1 MEFPG
6 RRMAAFMFACN
17 GNRTN
22 GTLQNVERMCV
33 ERLVMH
39 LCCNGAGGNLF
50 HSFSLVCCFVSYI
63 ACLPACMFHSPTDL
77 EPNMHTHTPRNH
89 REHLSRC
96 MMNAVGLLHR
106 AFCAENHDF
115 QLLLPGGGRDMC
127 LQSALIYTSPKA
139 RRSGSLQSMQ
149 ARSRTQVLK
158 QNRLALRLTNC
169 YRFMIFFFLLH

>member
-1 MEFPG
+1 
-6 RRMAAFMFACN
+6 
-17 GNRTN
+17 
-22 GTLQNVERMCV
+22 
-33 ERLVMH
+33 MH

-63 ACLPACMFHSPTDL
+63 ACLPACMFHSSTDL

-115 QLLLPGGGRDMC
+115 QLLL
-127 LQSALIYTSPKA
+127 
-139 RRSGSLQSMQ
+139 
-149 ARSRTQVLK
+149 
-158 QNRLALRLTNC
+158 ALRLTSHTSATDAADDDDDDDGDDRQHLVEYVEQNE
-169 YRFMIFFFLLH
+169 